1 MNRLNTKDRSTIKIL
16 NDREN
21 YRKIIES
28 REFNLQ
34 RRKELQKLLQEQT
47 NNLYNAQQ
55 KKVKKIKSG
64 RGKNLR
70 GELARNKNLQRR
82 YERGERRYEETQ
94 EPRIVGD
101 PAPIVNIAGGGV
113 APMTP
118 EDRQLA
124 LQRLQVEAQN
134 NQNQFQLQD
143 RRDREELAIR

>member
-1 MNRLNTKDRSTIKIL
+1 MNRFNTKDRTTIKIL

-28 REFNLQ
+28 REFNLK

-94 EPRIVGD
+94 KSKFFCIV
-101 PAPIVNIAGGGV
+101 ILIC
-113 APMTP
+113 
-118 EDRQLA
+118 LKS
-124 LQRLQVEAQN
+124 LY
-134 NQNQFQLQD
+134 
-143 RRDREELAIR
+143 